1 MTLSALRRWLLVF
14 LVTVAALAQSPGS
27 LDTNFVTLAGT
38 DSTPGFVLPLAGGK
52 VMTGGGFTNYGGSGR
67 AGLVRLNADGTV
79 DNTFA
84 LPAPKSVSP
93 PIVFNGTVLFA
104 GSTNAGNILGAAIRP
119 DGRTVFYGQF
129 TRLGAL
135 DNTNNIALANADGSL
150 APFTPNL
157 ALVTRASVLNGPG
170 DSVYVGGAWNVVDA
184 AKPVIQRLKADG
196 SNDATFVGP
205 TPTSLGYAAGQI
217 STILRGPG
225 DTIYAVIISATQEV
239 IRLTSTG
246 ALDTTFADGGR
257 AAGSFSTTRFAGTPS
272 GQLVLSGTGL
282 YRGTAR
288 VSSLTRLTLNGA
300 IDATFVPPAGI
311 TLSSEIGVQADNKV
325 VALDVPGTVAAR
337 FNENGSRDTGYVDP
351 GKVKLPVVAA
361 FDMAIGPDG
370 SAYVAALFFNAQ
382 FQQFNGI
389 LHLLGDPNTA
399 PTIATQPLAQTNSL
413 GARTRFTVTAQGA
426 APLSYQWFRGT
437 TAIPGA
443 TAAELILPTTTAA
456 DDADFHCVVTNSLG
470 STPSAAV
477 HLTLLEP
484 IPGTVHRET
493 DLPAG
498 PNDEVRDLVFDADGG
513 LLASGRFLQ
522 WNNTGRAHL
531 ARLLPG
537 SAELDPALSPTP
549 QSTANGSHVQV
560 LPLADGKVFVVGL
573 AGVSYNGKNHE
584 GIVRFNADGSVD
596 TTFNPDGVG
605 GSLTISSVSDNS
617 SLAAVGADGKVV
629 LSAQTWN
636 GENVIV
642 SFVGSY
648 IRLNENGT
656 RDTSFALRGSSYFVT
671 STVITPLPDGRYLV
685 AGTTNSV
692 GSAFTGVLRLNA
704 DGTVDRTFQ
713 TASPYTLAAGV
724 NDILVQPDGRILVA
738 GTFNVRNDLTL
749 GLIRLLPDGRLD
761 PTFNGVPQLSQ
772 SPNFSRGDVRRI
784 VLQADGRIVA
794 LARPLNGT
802 FPTANVLRFW
812 PSGALDPEFQVAT
825 NANRNSSGVLF
836 AIAARADNALF
847 VGGNFTEFSG
857 FPRKSFVR
865 LNGGPL
871 RPIPA
876 APTIASQPARVVA
889 KVGTNVTFTIVP
901 GGAGPFQF
909 QWRRNGGPGST
920 NFTDIPGATNASLT
934 VNNLR
939 LGPTD
944 SGLFQCGVVNPGGSV
959 YSAVIPL
966 LVEPDPAS
974 PGQVDPSFV
983 PAVVLDRR
991 VQQMAVNPDGSAY
1004 AVAGGILVRLFED
1017 GTRDTTF
1024 ASPADLFVPGV
1035 GGISVVRRQPD
1046 GKILVGGAWKDG
1058 ALARLLPDGSYDPS
1072 FVRGNGFTANSRI
1085 SLIELQSDGKILVVL
1100 PQGGQFRNVAGKTVS
1115 SLARFLPDGTLDDTF
1130 QSMDLIAALPGIGTN
1145 PGALTGLR
1153 VLPDDRLYIGGVFT
1167 SVQGVARFGV
1177 ARLDADGSLD
1187 PTFVPPTNGL
1197 VTIGFGT
1204 MGFYALGPV
1213 TPDGGLYI
1221 FGRFTQPTR
1230 TALRLLPTGTAE
1242 AGFRVATSDEIDAGV
1257 VQSDGKLIFSHSNS
1271 IERVNADG
1279 TTDATWKKTGAFN
1292 VEMTILPDGK
1302 LLAGGSRFFT
1312 GIGPAAAAPEV
1323 SFTLSPDGLTL
1334 AWPAGYQ
1341 LQRTTTLSPA
1351 DWQNLP
1357 NPSPFTV
1364 PLGGPG
1370 EFFRV
1375 VPAP

>member
-1 MTLSALRRWLLVF
+1 MNLSALRRWLLVCP
-14 LVTVAALAQSPGS
+14 VTVAALAQSPGS
-27 LDTNFVTLAGT
+27 LDTNYVTLAGT
-38 DSTPGFVLPLAGGK
+38 DSAPSFVVPLAAGR
-52 VMTGGGFTNYGGSGR
+52 VMTGGSFTNYGGSGR

-79 DNTFA
+79 DTTFA

-104 GSTNAGNILGAAIRP
+104 GSTNAGNILGAAVRP

-129 TRLGAL
+129 TRLGTV

-157 ALVTRASVLNGPG
+157 ALVTRASVMNGPG

-184 AKPVIQRLKADG
+184 AKPVLQRLKADG

-217 STILRGPG
+217 SSIIRGPG
-225 DTIYAVIISATQEV
+225 DTIYAVIISTTQEV

-246 ALDTTFADGGR
+246 ALDTTFGDGGR
-257 AAGSFSTTRFAGTPS
+257 AAGSFSTTRFAGTAS

-288 VSSLTRLTLNGA
+288 VSSLTRLTLDGA

-311 TLSSEIGVQADNKV
+311 TLSSEVGVQADNKV

-437 TAIPGA
+437 TQIPGA
-443 TAAELILPTTTAA
+443 TTAELVLPTTTGA
-456 DDADFHCVVTNSLG
+456 DDADFHCVVSNSLG

-477 HLTLLEP
+477 HLTLLDP

-493 DLPAG
+493 DVPVG
-498 PNDEVRDLVFDADGG
+498 PNDEVRDLAFDADGG

-522 WNNTGRAHL
+522 WDNTGRAHL

-537 SAELDPALSPTP
+537 SEDLDPALSPTP

-560 LPLADGKVFVVGL
+560 LPLADGKVFVAGL

-617 SLAAVGADGKVV
+617 SLVAVGADGKVV

-636 GENVIV
+636 GENVVV

-648 IRLNENGT
+648 IRLNEDGT

-671 STVITPLPDGRYLV
+671 TTVITALPDGRYLV

-713 TASPYTLAAGV
+713 MASPYTLAAGV
-724 NDILVQPDGRILVA
+724 NDILLQPDGRILVA

-772 SPNFSRGDVRRI
+772 SPNFSRGDVRRLA
-784 VLQADGRIVA
+784 LQADGRIVA

-802 FPTANVLRFW
+802 FPTANLLRFW

-825 NANRNSSGVLF
+825 NLSRNGNPILF
-836 AIAARADNALF
+836 AIAARSDNALF

-871 RPIPA
+871 RPTPA

-889 KVGTNVTFTIVP
+889 KAGTNVTFTIVP

-920 NFTDIPGATNASLT
+920 NFADIPGATNASLT

-983 PAVVLDRR
+983 PTVVLDRR

-1004 AVAGGILVRLFED
+1004 AVTGGILVRLFED

-1024 ASPADLFVPGV
+1024 TSPADLFVPGV

-1046 GKILVGGAWKDG
+1046 GKILVVASPNGGT
-1058 ALARLLPDGSYDPS
+1058 LARLLPDGSYDPS
-1072 FVRGNGFTANSRI
+1072 FVRANARPSQ
-1085 SLIELQSDGKILVVL
+1085 IEFQSDGKILVVL
-1100 PQGGQFRNVAGKTVS
+1100 PQGGQFRNAAGTTVF
-1115 SLARFLPDGTLDDTF
+1115 SLARLLPDGTLDETF
-1130 QSMDLIAALPGIGTN
+1130 QSFSQMDLRAELLDHSKTMGSLLAV
-1145 PGALTGLR
+1145 R
-1153 VLPDDRLYIGGVFT
+1153 VLPDDRIYIGGFFSEVRGT
-1167 SVQGVARFGV
+1167 VRFGV

-1187 PTFVPPTNGL
+1187 TTFVPPTNGL
-1197 VTIGFGT
+1197 VTQGSGT

-1213 TPDGGLYI
+1213 TPAGGIYI

-1230 TALRLLPTGTAE
+1230 TALRLLPNGTAD
-1242 AGFRVATSDEIDAGV
+1242 ADFRVATSDEIDAGV

-1279 TTDATWKKTGAFN
+1279 TTDATWKKTGALN

-1312 GIGPAAAAPEV
+1312 GIGPAAVAPEV
-1323 SFTLSPDGLTL
+1323 TFTLSPDGLTL

-1341 LQRTTTLSPA
+1341 LQHTTTLSPA
-1351 DWQNLP
+1351 DWQDLP